1 MYFRRL
7 LSLFHSSF
15 LGRIIKKKWCFGK
28 KFRKFKIL
36 KMITWI
42 SKLFFFSHTPSH
54 KVRFQ
59 LRDTFFHCLSL
70 FSEFFFQS
78 NPHSEDPFLVLG
90 NSRFHKRFFIYGLL
104 FFSRARQYSI
114 DTRTSLSRFFYNMR
128 IAEIHYSK
136 KHRFHTQPPKQN
148 LYLFRTL

>member
-1 MYFRRL
+1 MTKL
-7 LSLFHSSF
+7 
-15 LGRIIKKKWCFGK
+15 KENWCFGK
-28 KFRKFKIL
+28 KFCKFEIL

-42 SKLFFFSHTPSH
+42 SKLFFSL
-54 KVRFQ
+54 RFQ
-59 LRDTFFHCLSL
+59 FRDTFFHCFSL